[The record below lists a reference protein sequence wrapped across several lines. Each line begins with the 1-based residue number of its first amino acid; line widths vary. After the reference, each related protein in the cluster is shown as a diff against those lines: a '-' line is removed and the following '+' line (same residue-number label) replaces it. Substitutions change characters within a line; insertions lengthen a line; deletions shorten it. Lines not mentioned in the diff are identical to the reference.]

1 MKRTLIKEINP
12 KLHDKEVMVQGW
24 VQDLRDLAKIK
35 FIVLRDRTGTIQL
48 VAPKSDVSEE
58 IFEKIPKISTES
70 VISVK
75 GKVNCKAEA
84 KAGKEIL
91 ISDIEVL
98 SQADTL
104 PIQVLEKDKTIAT
117 DLSKRLDHRFLD
129 TRKEKIN
136 AIFRVRSKIFKFA
149 TEYLDSIGFTNIN
162 TPKITAI
169 GVESGAEL
177 LAVEYFGKKVY
188 LAQSPQV
195 YKQMFVIGGFERV
208 YEVGP
213 VFRAEKSN
221 TTRHLTEFTGV
232 DFEMGFIKDH
242 NDVMDV
248 IEGMVKHILTNVK
261 TCCKEEL
268 ELLDVKLEVPKE
280 IPRISMK
287 DAKAMLKEKG
297 KELDADEDLD
307 AEGEKMLGELIKK
320 KYGENFVFVTMYP
333 YAKRPFYHMKPENG
347 EDLTLSFD
355 LLWNGVE
362 VATGAQREHRLD
374 VLKKQAKE
382 KGVEL
387 DPIYEEIFKFGAPPH
402 GGVGFG
408 LDRMTQRLLNLDNI
422 REALL
427 LTRDPERVRP

>member
-1 MKRTLIKEINP
+1 MERTLICDINP
-12 KLHDKEVMVQGW
+12 KLHGKEVLVQGW

-35 FIVLRDRTGTIQL
+35 FLVLRDRTGTIQL
-48 VAPKSDVSEE
+48 VAPKSDVSAEL
-58 IFEKIPKISTES
+58 FDKIPKISTES
-70 VISVK
+70 VVSVK
-75 GKVNCKAEA
+75 GKVNAKAEA

-91 ISDIEVL
+91 ITDIQVL
-98 SQADTL
+98 SNAETL
-104 PIQVLEKDKTIAT
+104 PIQVFEKDKTIAT

-136 AIFRVRSKIFKFA
+136 AIFKVRSKIFKYA
-149 TEYLDSIGFTNIN
+149 AEYLDSIGFTNIN

-177 LAVEYFGKKVY
+177 FEVEYFGKKAY

-208 YEVGP
+208 YEIGP

-232 DFEMGFIKDH
+232 DFEMGFIKDY

-248 IEGMVKHILTNVK
+248 IEGMIKHILTNVK
-261 TCCKEEL
+261 EACKAEL
-268 ELLDVKLEVPKE
+268 ELLGTSFNIPKK
-280 IPRISMK
+280 IPRIPMTE
-287 DAKAMLKEKG
+287 AKAMLEEKG
-297 KELDADEDLD
+297 KKFTADDDLD
-307 AEGEKMLGELIKK
+307 AEGEKILGEIVKN
-320 KYGENFVFVTMYP
+320 KYGEDFVFVTLYP
-333 YAKRPFYHMKPENG
+333 YAKRPFYHMKPESG
-347 EDLTLSFD
+347 EDLTMSFD
-355 LLWNGVE
+355 MIWNGVE

-374 VLKKQAKE
+374 VLKKQSKE
-382 KGVEL
+382 KGIEL
-387 DPIYEEIFKFGAPPH
+387 DPVYEEIFKFGTPPH

-408 LDRMTQRLLNLDNI
+408 LDRLTQRMLNLDNI

-427 LTRDPERVRP
+427 LTRDPERIRP